1 MKTVSKI
8 IIYPIK
14 SLSGVSLPF
23 ANVTSTGFKNDRKFM
38 LMSYAE
44 KKMITLREFPSLYSI
59 KVSMINEDLL
69 KLENEKKNQTP
80 ILIHLN
86 PPYQKSTIYKVN
98 VWDDVIDVQSIDK
111 MIDDWFSEALGIR
124 CMLVRMIPDFFRQ
137 VDLKYA
143 NKGQGVLFADGFPYL
158 ICTEK
163 NLAFLN
169 SHLDKKVSMLHFR
182 PNIVIDNSELNE
194 EKSWKS
200 IEINNHIFDSFK
212 PCARCQVISIE
223 PETMT
228 VNEQILPFMSKNY
241 LENKKIIFGLNA
253 CLKTGTDNDIIHVGD
268 EIKNIKQTNPI

>member
-23 ANVTSTGFKNDRKFM
+23 AKVTSTGFKNDRKFM
-38 LMSYAE
+38 LMSCVE

-59 KVSMINEDLL
+59 KVSLINEDLL
-69 KLENEKKNQTP
+69 QLENEKNNQTP

-86 PPYQKSTIYKVN
+86 PPYQKSIIYKVN

-182 PNIVIDNSELNE
+182 PNIVIDNSDLNE

-212 PCARCQVISIE
+212 PCARCQVISID
-223 PETMT
+223 PETMK
-228 VNEQILPFMSKNY
+228 VNEQILPFMSMNY

-253 CLKTGTDNDIIHVGD
+253 CLKTGTDNEIIRVGD

>member
-23 ANVTSTGFKNDRKFM
+23 AKVTSTGFKNDRKFM
-38 LMSYAE
+38 LMSYVE

-69 KLENEKKNQTP
+69 QLENEKKNQPP

-111 MIDDWFSEALGIR
+111 MIDDWFSDALGIR

-137 VDLKYA
+137 VDLRYA

-158 ICTEK
+158 ICTESS
-163 NLAFLN
+163 LAFLN
-169 SHLDKKVSMLHFR
+169 RQLDKKVTMLHFR
-182 PNIVIDNSELNE
+182 PNIVIENSELNE
-194 EKSWKS
+194 EKWWKS

-241 LENKKIIFGLNA
+241 IENKKIIFGLNA
-253 CLKTGTDNDIIHVGD
+253 CLKTGNDNDIIQVGD
-268 EIKNIKQTNPI
+268 EIKNIKQTDPI

>member
-23 ANVTSTGFKNDRKFM
+23 AKVTSTGFKNDRKFM
-38 LMSYAE
+38 LMSYVE

-59 KVSMINEDLL
+59 KVSMINEGLL
-69 KLENEKKNQTP
+69 QLENEKKNQPP
-80 ILIHLN
+80 ILVHLN
-86 PPYQKSTIYKVN
+86 PPYQKSIIYKVN
-98 VWDDVIDVQSIDK
+98 VWDDLIDVQSVDK

>member
-23 ANVTSTGFKNDRKFM
+23 AKVTSTGFKNDRKFM
-38 LMSYAE
+38 LMSYVE

-69 KLENEKKNQTP
+69 QIENEKKDQPP

-111 MIDDWFSEALGIR
+111 MIDDWFSDALGIR
-124 CMLVRMIPDFFRQ
+124 CMLVRMIPDYFRQ
-137 VDLKYA
+137 VDLRYA

-158 ICTEK
+158 ICTESS
-163 NLAFLN
+163 LAFLN
-169 SHLDKKVSMLHFR
+169 RHLDKKVSMLHFR
-182 PNIVIDNSELNE
+182 PNIVIGNSELNE

-223 PETMT
+223 PETMM
-228 VNEQILPFMSKNY
+228 VNEEILPFMSKNY
-241 LENKKIIFGLNA
+241 IENKKIIFGLNA
-253 CLKTGTDNDIIHVGD
+253 CLKNRNDNDIIQVGD
-268 EIKNIKQTNPI
+268 EIKNIKQTDPI

>member
-23 ANVTSTGFKNDRKFM
+23 AKATSTGFKNDRKFM
-38 LMSYAE
+38 LMDYTT

-69 KLENEKKNQTP
+69 QLENKSKNQHP

-86 PPYQKSTIYKVN
+86 QAYQDGPIYKVT
-98 VWDDVIDVQSIDK
+98 VWDDVIDVQCVDKRIDE
-111 MIDDWFSEALGIR
+111 WFSEAIGIR

-137 VDLKYA
+137 VDLRYA
-143 NKGQGVLFADGFPYL
+143 IKGQGVMFADGFPYL
-158 ICTEK
+158 ICSESS
-163 NLAFLN
+163 LGSLN
-169 SHLDKKVSMLHFR
+169 KHLDKKVSILHFR
-182 PNIVIDNSELNE
+182 PNIVIENSDPHE

-200 IEINNHIFDSFK
+200 IEINSHIFDSFK

-223 PETMT
+223 PETMI
-228 VNEQILPFMSKNY
+228 VNEQILPFMAKNFI
-241 LENKKIIFGLNA
+241 ENKKIVFGLNA
-253 CLKTGTDNDIIHVGD
+253 CLKTNSNQDIIQINVGD
-268 EIKNIKQTNPI
+268 IVTSVK

>member
-23 ANVTSTGFKNDRKFM
+23 AKVTSTGFKNDRKFM

-59 KVSMINEDLL
+59 KVSMINEDLIQ
-69 KLENEKKNQTP
+69 LENEKKNQPP
-80 ILIHLN
+80 ILVHLN
-86 PPYQKSTIYKVN
+86 PPYQKSIIYKVN
-98 VWDDVIDVQSIDK
+98 VWDDLIDVQSVDK
-111 MIDDWFSEALGIR
+111 MMDDWFSEALGIR

>member
-14 SLSGVSLPF
+14 SLNGVSLPF
-23 ANVTSTGFKNDRKFM
+23 SKVTSTGFKNDRKFM
-38 LMSYAE
+38 LMSYVE
-44 KKMITLREFPSLYSI
+44 KKMITLREFPSLYNI
-59 KVSMINEDLL
+59 KVSMINEDLIQL
-69 KLENEKKNQTP
+69 DNEKKNQPP

-98 VWDDVIDVQSIDK
+98 VWDDVIDVQSVDK
-111 MIDDWFSEALGIR
+111 MIDDWFSDALGIQ
-124 CMLVRMIPDFFRQ
+124 CMLVRMIPEFFRQ

-158 ICTEK
+158 ICTESS
-163 NLAFLN
+163 LAFLN
-169 SHLDKKVSMLHFR
+169 RHLDKKVSMMHFR
-182 PNIVIDNSELNE
+182 PNIVIGNSELNE

-223 PETMT
+223 PETMM
-228 VNEQILPFMSKNY
+228 VNEEILPFMSKNY
-241 LENKKIIFGLNA
+241 IENKKIIFGLNA
-253 CLKTGTDNDIIHVGD
+253 CLKTGNDNDIIQVGD
-268 EIKNIKQTNPI
+268 EIKNIKQTDPI

>member
-23 ANVTSTGFKNDRKFM
+23 AKATYTGFKNDRKFM
-38 LMSYAE
+38 LMDYTT

-69 KLENEKKNQTP
+69 QLENKNKNQHP

-86 PPYQKSTIYKVN
+86 QAYQDGPIYKVT
-98 VWDDVIDVQSIDK
+98 VWDDVIDVQCVDKRIDE
-111 MIDDWFSEALGIR
+111 WFSEAIGIR

-137 VDLKYA
+137 VDLRYA
-143 NKGQGVLFADGFPYL
+143 IKGQGVMFADGFPYL
-158 ICTEK
+158 ICSESS
-163 NLAFLN
+163 LGSLN
-169 SHLDKKVSMLHFR
+169 KHLDKKVSILHFR
-182 PNIVIDNSELNE
+182 PNIVIENSDPHE

-200 IEINNHIFDSFK
+200 IEINSHIFDSFK

-223 PETMT
+223 PETMI
-228 VNEQILPFMSKNY
+228 VNEQILPFMAKNFI
-241 LENKKIIFGLNA
+241 ENKKIVFGLNA
-253 CLKTGTDNDIIHVGD
+253 CLKTNSNQDIIQINVGD
-268 EIKNIKQTNPI
+268 IVTSVK

>member
-23 ANVTSTGFKNDRKFM
+23 AKVTSTGFKNDRKFM
-38 LMSYAE
+38 LMSYVE

-69 KLENEKKNQTP
+69 QLENEKKDQPP

-86 PPYQKSTIYKVN
+86 PPYQKNTIYKVN

-111 MIDDWFSEALGIR
+111 MIDDWFSDALGIR
-124 CMLVRMIPDFFRQ
+124 CMLVRMIPDYFRQ
-137 VDLKYA
+137 VDLRYA

-158 ICTEK
+158 ICTESS
-163 NLAFLN
+163 LAFLN
-169 SHLDKKVSMLHFR
+169 RHLDKKVSMLHFR
-182 PNIVIDNSELNE
+182 PNIVIGNSELNE

-223 PETMT
+223 PETMM
-228 VNEQILPFMSKNY
+228 VNEEILPFMSKNY
-241 LENKKIIFGLNA
+241 IENKKIIFGLNA
-253 CLKTGTDNDIIHVGD
+253 CLKNGNDNDIIQVGD
-268 EIKNIKQTNPI
+268 EIKNIKQTDPI